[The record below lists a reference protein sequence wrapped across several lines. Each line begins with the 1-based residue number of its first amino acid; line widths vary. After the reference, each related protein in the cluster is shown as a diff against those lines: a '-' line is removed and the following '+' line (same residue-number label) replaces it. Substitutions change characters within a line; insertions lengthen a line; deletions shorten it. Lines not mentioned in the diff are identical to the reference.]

1 MKLNAKKFL
10 STLCVLASV
19 SGVFAPN
26 LVNASSTHEEYG
38 VDFPSAPTPNSA
50 CGECSGD
57 VSDADTSDFT
67 PEECGEGVSDAV
79 TPDSTD
85 QKCSEGVLD
94 AVTPNIPGFVLDTP
108 IPAVSDSIADSI
120 ISLMRKRNHQA
131 LYDEVMKYVKNGQL
145 HKFHA
150 FMVIELDQLIKLG
163 KKNDEWIF
171 SNSEI
176 KDAITTGNWKKYDKK
191 SLAIIENIKYT
202 FKYAIN
208 RGNDLE
214 VRAGRI
220 FKIKYAACYF
230 SRDWKNTKLEES
242 LEKLNPSNPKGL
254 VFGGKIY
261 SKCLDKDSPSDKDG
275 SPVKVRQ
282 PIEIILSHLRNENHQ
297 ECYDVVI
304 ALMNE
309 KLITEPEAFMYI
321 IFNQTIQNAEYK
333 DIYEYF
339 ESTSYYCF
347 YHLKLC
353 CDKLYELVERCHGV
367 ATSGDYLERRATD
380 LFFKLYS
387 HERERKFFIYT
398 DKDRISDEQKEVI
411 KDLEKALEELNP
423 SNTEGLA

>member
-1 MKLNAKKFL
+1 
-10 STLCVLASV
+10 
-19 SGVFAPN
+19 
-26 LVNASSTHEEYG
+26 
-38 VDFPSAPTPNSA
+38 
-50 CGECSGD
+50 
-57 VSDADTSDFT
+57 
-67 PEECGEGVSDAV
+67 
-79 TPDSTD
+79 
-85 QKCSEGVLD
+85 
-94 AVTPNIPGFVLDTP
+94 
-108 IPAVSDSIADSI
+108 
-120 ISLMRKRNHQA
+120 MRKRDHQA
-131 LYDEVMKYVKNGQL
+131 LYDEVMKLLKNGQL
-145 HKFHA
+145 CMFSA
-150 FMVIELDQLIKLG
+150 YMAVVLDQIIELGQKDG
-163 KKNDEWIF
+163 EWIF

-176 KDAITTGNWKKYDKK
+176 KDAITTGNWMKYNRK
-191 SLAIIENIKYT
+191 SRTITENVYYIRHRST
-202 FKYAIN
+202 SRFD
-208 RGNDLE
+208 DLE
-214 VRAGRI
+214 FRAEMNFVREYPVCFI
-220 FKIKYAACYF
+220 
-230 SRDWKNTKLEES
+230 SRKWESTTLKES
-242 LEKLNPSNPKGL
+242 LEKLNPSNPECL

>member
-1 MKLNAKKFL
+1 
-10 STLCVLASV
+10 
-19 SGVFAPN
+19 
-26 LVNASSTHEEYG
+26 
-38 VDFPSAPTPNSA
+38 
-50 CGECSGD
+50 
-57 VSDADTSDFT
+57 
-67 PEECGEGVSDAV
+67 
-79 TPDSTD
+79 
-85 QKCSEGVLD
+85 
-94 AVTPNIPGFVLDTP
+94 
-108 IPAVSDSIADSI
+108 
-120 ISLMRKRNHQA
+120 
-131 LYDEVMKYVKNGQL
+131 MKYNRK
-145 HKFHA
+145 
-150 FMVIELDQLIKLG
+150 
-163 KKNDEWIF
+163 
-171 SNSEI
+171 SRT
-176 KDAITTGNWKKYDKK
+176 IT
-191 SLAIIENIKYT
+191 ENVYYIRHRST
-202 FKYAIN
+202 SRFD
-208 RGNDLE
+208 DLE
-214 VRAGRI
+214 FRAEMNFVREYPVCFI
-220 FKIKYAACYF
+220 
-230 SRDWKNTKLEES
+230 SRKWESTTLKES
-242 LEKLNPSNPKGL
+242 LEKLNPSNPECL

-309 KLITEPEAFMYI
+309 KLITELEAFMYI